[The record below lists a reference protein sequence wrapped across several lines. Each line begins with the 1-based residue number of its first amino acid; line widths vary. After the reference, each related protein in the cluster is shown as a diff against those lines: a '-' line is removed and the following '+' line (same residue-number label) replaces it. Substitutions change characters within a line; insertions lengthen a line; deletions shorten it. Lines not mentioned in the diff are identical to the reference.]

1 MSQVKKE
8 TQCNGPKGDRDARMQ
23 SSSRINE
30 ACKVKSGHRGQEG
43 RCKESYQS
51 VAGDLYN
58 SKYLTEIFVY
68 KVS

>member
-1 MSQVKKE
+1 MEVGGKSNQMSQVKKE

-43 RCKESYQS
+43 RCKGIIPIYHLQGL
-51 VAGDLYN
+51 AP
-58 SKYLTEIFVY
+58 
-68 KVS
+68 